1 MALFQAASIKQCV
14 WFSFFIVVLCVCV
27 FLGNFVE
34 LIQGGGLCLCEEGAS
49 QTRCLGFTLC
59 CALHAR
65 FTLSFSGS
73 SVTIRSDSVK

>member
-1 MALFQAASIKQCV
+1 MALFQAEYQTACLV
-14 WFSFFIVVLCVCV
+14 FFFPSCSTCV

-49 QTRCLGFTLC
+49 QTSCLGFTLT
-59 CALHAR
+59 AVLFMHV
-65 FTLSFSGS
+65 SHYHYPS